1 MSAPSTQDVVAPFD
15 PTGYA
20 NLTGAQI
27 YQLVNGVAPYDD
39 TGFVVTTSDVAG
51 VPEVPNANTT
61 TKWQRYFWRRIQ
73 ASSVSVYVW
82 NPTATSD
89 ATYLKWRSL
98 IEAALPDQSVTTA
111 KLADGAVTDAKIVS
125 VDVSKV
131 TGLTGTYLPIAAA
144 VGGDLTG
151 NMPNPTIAA
160 NAVTAAK
167 LKSDA
172 ATDANRAVT
181 TDHIRD
187 AAIVV
192 AKLAADAVETAK
204 IKDANVTAAKLEAAI
219 LAAAAIPVTA
229 PAVGDYMFL
238 GDASAGTAYANIKAT
253 IANVVAAALAGS
265 LFNSGE
271 IAVPAS
277 GAVTADIPHGLG
289 AVPSLVRAVLVCK
302 TAEFGFAIG
311 DEVPLE
317 SFGFDGANDAPAF
330 VCKVDA
336 TNFKVVRSN
345 VDATVGILRFNATI
359 GDAADITTANWRIKI
374 YARL

>member
-192 AKLAADAVETAK
+192 AKLAADAV
-204 IKDANVTAAKLEAAI
+204 
-219 LAAAAIPVTA
+219 
-229 PAVGDYMFL
+229 
-238 GDASAGTAYANIKAT
+238 S
-253 IANVVAAALAGS
+253 
-265 LFNSGE
+265 
-271 IAVPAS
+271 
-277 GAVTADIPHGLG
+277 
-289 AVPSLVRAVLVCK
+289 
-302 TAEFGFAIG
+302 
-311 DEVPLE
+311 
-317 SFGFDGANDAPAF
+317 
-330 VCKVDA
+330 
-336 TNFKVVRSN
+336 
-345 VDATVGILRFNATI
+345 
-359 GDAADITTANWRIKI
+359 
-374 YARL
+374 